1 MIDIKDG
8 IQFDPG
14 FIQHISAFE
23 PNIEYV
29 YDTLSTCRNFNQKK
43 MQFKMFY
50 PKIQSLLKNY
60 LGFYLGCILWA
71 VYIKNLDDEKPIL
84 NNLCFGGE
92 YSEND
97 TLEEI
102 DFIKK
107 YIEQLKKDVKYY
119 TGQNF
124 SIDSQSLNILDAYRN
139 FLKENKG
146 FVETKTTKDIKLPEG
161 FKTPSDKDLKEILEG
176 IEKVIENGKLY
187 ELFPLAEKVL

>member
-1 MIDIKDG
+1 MNFNDG
-8 IQFDPG
+8 VQFDPG

-29 YDTLSTCRNFNQKK
+29 YNTLSTCRNFNQKK

-71 VYIKNLDDEKPIL
+71 VYIKNLDEKPIL

-97 TLEEI
+97 SLEEV

-139 FLKENKG
+139 FLKDNKG
-146 FVETKTTKDIKLPEG
+146 FVETKTTKDIKLPQG

-187 ELFPLAEKVL
+187 ELFPLVEKVL

>member
-8 IQFDPG
+8 VQFDPG

-97 TLEEI
+97 TLEEV

>member
-1 MIDIKDG
+1 MIDTKDG
-8 IQFDPG
+8 VHFDPG

-29 YDTLSTCRNFNQKK
+29 YNTLNSCRNFNQKK

-71 VYIKNLDDEKPIL
+71 VYISNLDEKPIL
-84 NNLCFGGE
+84 NNLCFGGD

-97 TLEEI
+97 ILEEV
-102 DFIKK
+102 DFIEK

-124 SIDSQSLNILDAYRN
+124 SFDEKNLEILKVYKE
-139 FLKENKG
+139 FLKANKG
-146 FVETKTTKDIKLPEG
+146 FVETKTTKDIKLPTNL
-161 FKTPSDKDLKEILEG
+161 KKPSEKDLEEILSG
-176 IEKVIENGKLY
+176 IEKVIDDGKLY

>member
-97 TLEEI
+97 TLEEV

>member
-8 IQFDPG
+8 VQFDPG

-29 YDTLSTCRNFNQKK
+29 YNTLGSCRNFNQKK

-71 VYIKNLDDEKPIL
+71 VYIKNLDEKPIL

-97 TLEEI
+97 TLEEV
-102 DFIKK
+102 DFIEKH
-107 YIEQLKKDVKYY
+107 IEQLKKDVKYY

-124 SIDSQSLNILDAYRN
+124 SIDAESLNILDAYRE

-146 FVETKTTKDIKLPEG
+146 FVETKTTTDIKLPKG
-161 FKTPSDKDLKEILEG
+161 FKTPSEKDLQAILDG
-176 IEKVIENGKLY
+176 IERVIENGKLH
-187 ELFPLAEKVL
+187 ELFPLAQKVL

>member
-8 IQFDPG
+8 VQFDPG

-29 YDTLSTCRNFNQKK
+29 YNTLSTCRNFNQKK

-71 VYIKNLDDEKPIL
+71 VYIKNLDEKPIL

-102 DFIKK
+102 NFIKK

-161 FKTPSDKDLKEILEG
+161 FKTLSDKDLKEILEG

>member
-1 MIDIKDG
+1 MIDIEAG
-8 IQFDPG
+8 VQFDPG

-29 YDTLSTCRNFNQKK
+29 YDTISTCRNFNQKK

-71 VYIKNLDDEKPIL
+71 VYIKNLDEKPIL

>member
-1 MIDIKDG
+1 MIDIEDG
-8 IQFDPG
+8 VQFDPG

-29 YDTLSTCRNFNQKK
+29 YDTISTCRNFNQKK

-71 VYIKNLDDEKPIL
+71 VYIKNLDEKPIL

>member
-8 IQFDPG
+8 VQFDPG

-29 YDTLSTCRNFNQKK
+29 YNTLGSCRNFNQKK

-71 VYIKNLDDEKPIL
+71 VYIKNLDEKPVL

-97 TLEEI
+97 TLEEV
-102 DFIKK
+102 DFIEK

-124 SIDSQSLNILDAYRN
+124 SIDAESLNILDAYRE

-146 FVETKTTKDIKLPEG
+146 FVETKTTTDIKLPKG
-161 FKTPSDKDLKEILEG
+161 FKTPSEKDLQEILDG
-176 IEKVIENGKLY
+176 IERVIENGKLH
-187 ELFPLAEKVL
+187 ELFPLAQKVL

>member
-8 IQFDPG
+8 VQFDPG

-29 YDTLSTCRNFNQKK
+29 YNTLSTCRNFNQKK

-71 VYIKNLDDEKPIL
+71 VYIKNLDEKPIL

-139 FLKENKG
+139 F
-146 FVETKTTKDIKLPEG
+146 
-161 FKTPSDKDLKEILEG
+161 
-176 IEKVIENGKLY
+176 
-187 ELFPLAEKVL
+187 

>member
-8 IQFDPG
+8 VQFDPG
-14 FIQHISAFE
+14 SIQHISAFE

-29 YDTLSTCRNFNQKK
+29 YNTLSTCRNFNQKK

-71 VYIKNLDDEKPIL
+71 VYIKNLDEKPIL

>member
-8 IQFDPG
+8 VQFDPG

-29 YDTLSTCRNFNQKK
+29 YNTLGSCRNFNQKK

-71 VYIKNLDDEKPIL
+71 VYIKNLDEKPVL

-97 TLEEI
+97 TLEEV
-102 DFIKK
+102 DFIEK

-124 SIDSQSLNILDAYRN
+124 SIDAESLNILDAYRE
-139 FLKENKG
+139 FLKGNKG
-146 FVETKTTKDIKLPEG
+146 FVETKTTTDIKLPKG
-161 FKTPSDKDLKEILEG
+161 FKTPSEKDLQEILDG
-176 IEKVIENGKLY
+176 IERVIENGKLH
-187 ELFPLAEKVL
+187 ELFPLAQKVL

>member
-1 MIDIKDG
+1 MIDTKDG
-8 IQFDPG
+8 VHFDPG

-29 YDTLSTCRNFNQKK
+29 YNTLNSCRNFNQKK

-71 VYIKNLDDEKPIL
+71 VYISNLDEKPIL
-84 NNLCFGGE
+84 NNLCFGGD

-97 TLEEI
+97 TLEEV
-102 DFIKK
+102 DFIEK

-124 SIDSQSLNILDAYRN
+124 SFDEKNLEILKVYRE
-139 FLKENKG
+139 FLKANKG
-146 FVETKTTKDIKLPEG
+146 FVEAKTTKDIKLPANLK
-161 FKTPSDKDLKEILEG
+161 KTSEKDLEEILSG
-176 IEKVIENGKLY
+176 IEKVIDDGKLY

>member
-8 IQFDPG
+8 VQFDPG

-29 YDTLSTCRNFNQKK
+29 YNTLSTCRNFNQKK

-71 VYIKNLDDEKPIL
+71 VYIKNLDEKPIL